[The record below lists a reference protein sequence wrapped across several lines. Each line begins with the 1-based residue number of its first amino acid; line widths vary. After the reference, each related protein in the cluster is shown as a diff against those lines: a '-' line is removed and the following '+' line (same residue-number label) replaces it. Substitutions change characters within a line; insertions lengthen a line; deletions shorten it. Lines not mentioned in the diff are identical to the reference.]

1 MWVFFCFRYGMYL
14 FNHLLKSEVAK
25 KVFMICS
32 GGHSVQVIEITLLPQ
47 NWKHFLNLVEK
58 ALFLKNKN

>member
-1 MWVFFCFRYGMYL
+1 MYL
-14 FNHLLKSEVAK
+14 FHYLLKSEVAK

-32 GGHSVQVIEITLLPQ
+32 GVHSVQVIEITLLPQ
-47 NWKHFLNLVEK
+47 NWKHFLNLVGK